1 MNAAWFRSRNEAL
14 DGLIA
19 ATTDLLDPARL
30 HELER
35 KPPGEEAW
43 SAAMVLAHLGEF
55 PRFFAGELRRFLADP
70 AAPVG
75 RTHEHP
81 ERLAAVAAARGRS
94 YDELRTGV
102 TAAAAELATVL
113 RELDDH
119 HLETTTNNRKYGPE
133 PLTAFLDRYVIGH
146 KQGHADQL
154 AAFCKE
160 NS

>member
-1 MNAAWFRSRNEAL
+1 MNSVWFRSRNEAL

-19 ATTDLLDPARL
+19 ATMDLLDPARL

-70 AAPVG
+70 VAPVG

-94 YDELRTGV
+94 YDELRAGV
-102 TAAAAELATVL
+102 T
-113 RELDDH
+113 
-119 HLETTTNNRKYGPE
+119 
-133 PLTAFLDRYVIGH
+133 
-146 KQGHADQL
+146 
-154 AAFCKE
+154 
-160 NS
+160 